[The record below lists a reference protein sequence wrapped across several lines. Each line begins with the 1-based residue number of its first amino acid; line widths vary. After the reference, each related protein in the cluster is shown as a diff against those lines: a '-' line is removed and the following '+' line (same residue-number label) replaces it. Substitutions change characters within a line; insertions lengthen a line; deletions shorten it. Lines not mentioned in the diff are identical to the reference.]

1 MDLGSTY
8 SKKNL
13 YKSKRICGDPKTKG
27 LASDLLYQWSEAI
40 VYFFDC
46 IVRMGHQG
54 SGRSFERHVRVRADN
69 AVEALRRAKVL
80 PGVKKGC
87 LRDSGASV
95 LSVAQV
101 R

>member
-1 MDLGSTY
+1 
-8 SKKNL
+8 
-13 YKSKRICGDPKTKG
+13 
-27 LASDLLYQWSEAI
+27 

-54 SGRSFERHVRVRADN
+54 AGRSIERHVRVRADN

-80 PGVKKGC
+80 PGVKKGFQC
-87 LRDSGASV
+87 ESGASV
-95 LSVAQV
+95 LSVALV